1 MDVPLVVARDHFL
14 FECLI
19 EIFGIPCV
27 LHGQVVVHAAVAD
40 GKAVIA
46 VIRSVPF
53 TPEAILIRLS
63 RPLPTA

>member
-1 MDVPLVVARDHFL
+1 
-14 FECLI
+14 
-19 EIFGIPCV
+19 
-27 LHGQVVVHAAVAD
+27 VHAAVAD